1 MDGAE
6 DAGAELDRLARDWIT
21 LWQSELTALASDP
34 EAVEAWTRL
43 MSLWA
48 ASATAALSMM
58 PRGGPAH
65 DPSAAW
71 PFAPPGAAP
80 AGAPPDARGVA
91 RNGGGGGDGVLAR
104 ILERLDGIERRL
116 AALEVGRGRRTGRGA
131 GAEAERGGT
140 RPG

>member
-6 DAGAELDRLARDWIT
+6 DSGAELDQLARDWIT

-48 ASATAALSMM
+48 ASATAALRMM
-58 PRGGPAH
+58 PRGGAAH
-65 DPSAAW
+65 EPPPAW
-71 PFAPPGAAP
+71 PFAAPGPAPVGAA
-80 AGAPPDARGVA
+80 PDARGLA
-91 RNGGGGGDGVLAR
+91 RDGGRDDALLAR

-116 AALEVGRGRRTGRGA
+116 AALEVGRGRRAGGGA
-131 GAEAERGGT
+131 GAPSGRVRT
-140 RPG
+140 RSG